1 LNAPISSRYV
11 RSFFGRVGKTGA
23 AAVTV
28 VAIAGCG
35 AAVASSGATHASTVA
50 AKPTAATKPA
60 AATKSTA
67 ASKPSRAAAT
77 IDRLTAAAKQHYA
90 GEVSGT
96 HTIQTLHSLGS
107 DPTLLRLLGSRD
119 LTAARAYIARMYP
132 AVWYHWHVSRMKI
145 VQGSRLVS
153 ELGVPFVIPASHMT
167 LRGANGRNVGTL
179 YVSMQD
185 EIGVV
190 RLLHRIYPNLQLV
203 IRSQRSHQLRTSM
216 YSAAFVKLPAS
227 GTVRISQRRYL
238 VRSFHEKDW
247 SGEPV
252 TIWLLMKG

>member
-1 LNAPISSRYV
+1 LNAPISSSYV
-11 RSFFGRVGKTGA
+11 RSLFGRAGKTGA
-23 AAVTV
+23 AALTV

-35 AAVASSGATHASTVA
+35 AAVASSSAPRVSTV
-50 AKPTAATKPA
+50 
-60 AATKSTA
+60 ATKSTA
-67 ASKPSRAAAT
+67 AAKPSRAVAT
-77 IDRLTAAAKQHYA
+77 INRLVAIAKQHYA
-90 GEVSGT
+90 GEVQGQ

-119 LTAARAYIARMYP
+119 LTGARAYIARMYP
-132 AVWYHWHVSRMKI
+132 DVWYHWHVSRMKI

-179 YVSMQD
+179 FVSMQD
-185 EIGVV
+185 EIGFV
-190 RLLHRIYPNLQLV
+190 RLMHRIYPKLQVV

-216 YSAAFVKLPAS
+216 YSAAFVKLPSS